1 MKEDREHIPETRT
14 GDELLSTLAALA
26 NPHRL
31 RIIAALL
38 PGREYVSELA
48 RRIGMSRP
56 LLHMHL
62 QRLQAAG
69 LVSSELEL
77 SKDGKAVRYF
87 EVTPFAI
94 WLTPEAVATAADT
107 LSDETDKQES
117 GGRERPESDG

>member
-1 MKEDREHIPETRT
+1 MKDDRQHDQSFRT
-14 GDELLSTLAALA
+14 GDELLGTLTALA

-31 RIIAALL
+31 RIIAVLL

-62 QRLQAAG
+62 KRLQAAG
-69 LVSSELEL
+69 LVNSELEL

-94 WLTPEAVATAADT
+94 WLTPEVVATAAAT
-107 LSDETDKQES
+107 LSDETGNGES
-117 GGRERPESDG
+117 QGRERPESDG